1 MANLE
6 QLLAVISD
14 PYDGREEGVDFWLD
28 EDGYIQ
34 TQNVRTAALIM
45 RTANTSG
52 EFAQNLVRVAQKG
65 DSILLGF
72 DTISETEPVF
82 ISQIGYQKT
91 VLAEIKADTD
101 GKFYVYLDSK
111 RSVRMF
117 TKLASAKTFVKRL
130 DKDLQTVGNTVATY
144 EESDD

>member
-6 QLLAVISD
+6 QLLAVITD
-14 PYDGREEGVDFWLD
+14 PYDGREEGVDFWVD
-28 EDGYIQ
+28 EDGLIQ
-34 TQNVRTAALIM
+34 THDVRTAALIM
-45 RTANTSG
+45 RVANNSG

-72 DTISETEPVF
+72 DTISEADPVF
-82 ISQIGYQKT
+82 TSQIGYQKS
-91 VLAEIKADTD
+91 VLAEIKADIG
-101 GKFYVYLDSK
+101 GKFCVYLDGK

-117 TKLASAKTFVKRL
+117 GKLASAKTFVKRL

>member
-1 MANLE
+1 MAKLE
-6 QLLAVISD
+6 QLLAVITD
-14 PYDGREEGVDFWLD
+14 PYAGREEGVDFWVD

-34 TQNVRTAALIM
+34 THDVRTAALIM

-72 DTISETEPVF
+72 DTISQADPVF
-82 ISQIGYQKT
+82 TSQIGYQKS
-91 VLAEIKADTD
+91 VFAEIKADTD
-101 GKFYVYLDSK
+101 GKFCVYLDGK

-117 TKLASAKTFVKRL
+117 SKLASAKTFVKRL

>member
-1 MANLE
+1 MAKLE
-6 QLLAVISD
+6 QLLAVITD
-14 PYDGREEGVDFWLD
+14 PYAGREEGVDFWVD

-34 TQNVRTAALIM
+34 THDVRTAALIM

-72 DTISETEPVF
+72 DTISQADPVF
-82 ISQIGYQKT
+82 TSQIGYQKS
-91 VLAEIKADTD
+91 VFAEIKADTD
-101 GKFYVYLDSK
+101 GKFCVYLDGK

-117 TKLASAKTFVKRL
+117 AKLASAKTFVKRL

>member
-6 QLLAVISD
+6 QLLAVITD
-14 PYDGREEGVDFWLD
+14 PYDGREEGVDFWID
-28 EDGYIQ
+28 EDGLIQ
-34 TQNVRTAALIM
+34 THDVRTAALIM
-45 RTANTSG
+45 RVANSSG

-72 DTISETEPVF
+72 DTISEADPVF
-82 ISQIGYQKT
+82 TSQIGYQKS

-101 GKFYVYLDSK
+101 GKFCVYLDGK

-117 TKLASAKTFVKRL
+117 AKLASAKTFVKRL